1 MKKALAFDDVLL
13 RPLYSEIRS
22 RSNPDTS
29 TSIAG
34 IELKIPMISSPMD
47 TVTESR
53 MAIAMGENGGMGII
67 HRFMSNSSQAD
78 NIRDICDAEQSLG
91 IKIPKVF
98 AIGVGQEEL
107 ERFSYVKSQVPFDAV
122 AIDIANGH
130 HILMKE
136 MIENVRKIDSEIRI
150 IAGNIATIEGY
161 SFLADLSV
169 DAIRVGTGSGSI
181 CSTRIKTGFGI
192 PLLDSLMECFQGRKM
207 RSYLDPKKYPSIIAD
222 GGIRYPGDMVKA
234 IAAGADAI
242 MCGKIFAQTDESPGQ
257 KTFKNGVV
265 TKLYRGMASFS
276 VQQDKR
282 GGLKSFSCAEG
293 VETYIPV
300 SGNLKSVIQDF
311 SGGLRSG
318 MTYANASTLS
328 DLRDNSEFVIITSS
342 GLSESHAFGTR
353 EEE

>member
-78 NIRDICDAEQSLG
+78 NIRDVCDAEQSLG
-91 IKIPKVF
+91 INLPKVF

-130 HILMKE
+130 HTLMKE
-136 MIENVRKIDSEIRI
+136 MIENLRKIDSEVRI

-169 DAIRVGTGSGSI
+169 DAIRVGIGSGCFVPGSLVMTRDGYKPIESI
-181 CSTRIKTGFGI
+181 NIGDHVLTH
-192 PLLDSLMECFQGRKM
+192 QGRMKEVINTM
-207 RSYLDPKKYPSIIAD
+207 
-222 GGIRYPGDMVKA
+222 
-234 IAAGADAI
+234 
-242 MCGKIFAQTDESPGQ
+242 
-257 KTFKNGVV
+257 TF
-265 TKLYRGMASFS
+265 Y
-276 VQQDKR
+276 
-282 GGLKSFSCAEG
+282 
-293 VETYIPV
+293 
-300 SGNLKSVIQDF
+300 
-311 SGGLRSG
+311 
-318 MTYANASTLS
+318 
-328 DLRDNSEFVIITSS
+328 
-342 GLSESHAFGTR
+342 R
-353 EEE
+353 EEEIVNINNICCTKSHEFYVVKKSDAELVTEENIEQYAFWIEAEHLDKEVHLLIELG